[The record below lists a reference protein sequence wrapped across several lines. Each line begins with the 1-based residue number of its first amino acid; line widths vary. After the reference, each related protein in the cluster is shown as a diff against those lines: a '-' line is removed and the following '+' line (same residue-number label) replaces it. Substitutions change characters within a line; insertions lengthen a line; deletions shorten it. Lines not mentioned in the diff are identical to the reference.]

1 MLIWF
6 VFAGR
11 EQASITGQRLAELNH
26 PYSKIIN
33 SSMTRARE
41 TADIV
46 AVNFAS
52 LPRESCDLLREG
64 APIPPEPPVGDWKP
78 EVWVIYHL
86 FY

>member
-1 MLIWF
+1 
-6 VFAGR
+6 
-11 EQASITGQRLAELNH
+11 
-26 PYSKIIN
+26 
-33 SSMTRARE
+33 MTRARE

-86 FY
+86 FYWSFKLKILVSCCTPLSGYLLPLVNTGLLVL